1 MEGNGAE
8 MWVILSE
15 WQMNGGVA
23 ALLQLD
29 EGGWIHTYGC
39 AYIGKWQRV
48 REISRRKIIS
58 RFVHLKEWY
67 ELQRK
72 RDWALKN
79 VCNKQTNTI
88 NGALCVECQYLSIDD
103 GIFLIN
109 QTDVA
114 FDLAL
119 FVKKISRVL
128 GFFLSQTNKRIE
140 RQMEKNASFKRWHF
154 CIMFVCVFSYN

>member
-1 MEGNGAE
+1 MANEWWSSCSTATGWGWMDTYIWMCVYRKMAKSARDKQKKNNFQIRTFKGMIRIATE
-8 MWVILSE
+8 TWLSVE
-15 WQMNGGVA
+15 
-23 ALLQLD
+23 
-29 EGGWIHTYGC
+29 
-39 AYIGKWQRV
+39 
-48 REISRRKIIS
+48 
-58 RFVHLKEWY
+58 
-67 ELQRK
+67 
-72 RDWALKN
+72 N

-128 GFFLSQTNKRIE
+128 GFFLSQTNQRIE